1 MNNNAQVAD
10 DLTVGSKNASE
21 MVRRHTAGR
30 HRKSLGSAGNGAKS
44 RNRRMTST
52 GVARPSSWPV
62 FLDQFERF
70 TDVLCCAAQF
80 GVSESL
86 EHDYIAL
93 RDWFGEHYYEHAD
106 RVRPHLHYAGS
117 DDPLHSQLSGPT
129 AMATDRQMDRF
140 EAMFL
145 PRSLGELLSHDNGQL
160 ISHISFI
167 SSAVYAVEG

>member
-1 MNNNAQVAD
+1 
-10 DLTVGSKNASE
+10 
-21 MVRRHTAGR
+21 
-30 HRKSLGSAGNGAKS
+30 
-44 RNRRMTST
+44 
-52 GVARPSSWPV
+52 V

-86 EHDYIAL
+86 EDDYAAL
-93 RDWFGEHYYEHAD
+93 RTWFAEHYYEHAD
-106 RVRPHLHYAGS
+106 RVRPHLHYAAS
-117 DDPLHSQLSGPT
+117 DDALHSQLSGPA
-129 AMATDRQMDRF
+129 AMATNRQMDRF

-167 SSAVYAVEG
+167 SSAVYAVES